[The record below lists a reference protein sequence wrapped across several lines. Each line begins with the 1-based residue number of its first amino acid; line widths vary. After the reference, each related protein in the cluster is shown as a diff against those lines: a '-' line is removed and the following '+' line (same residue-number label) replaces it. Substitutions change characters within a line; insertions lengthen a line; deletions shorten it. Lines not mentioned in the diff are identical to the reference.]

1 MIIITTTTFFINAA
15 IRSKLAT
22 IFKPTL
28 ALLIILFFGA
38 TNAQATYSQIAKHAG
53 MDDKKFE
60 TIVKKIIKIESTTGN
75 YHTVN
80 KKSGAYGRYQIM
92 PQTARLYTK
101 RLGIPYSEWKLPS
114 NQDRIFQAILKDN
127 IQALKSNGIKITAFT
142 IYGSHQQGAGGFN
155 AIMKNKK
162 LTKHIEINIR
172 NNLPKKLR
180 KIDNSKLAMV
190 WKNYWEKELA

>member
-1 MIIITTTTFFINAA
+1 M
-15 IRSKLAT
+15 
-22 IFKPTL
+22 
-28 ALLIILFFGA
+28 LIILSFGA

-60 TIVKKIIKIESTTGN
+60 MIVKKIIKIESTTGN

-101 RLGIPYSEWKLPS
+101 KLGIPYGQWKLPA
-114 NQDRIFQAILKDN
+114 NQDRIFKAILKDN
-127 IQALKSNGIKITAFT
+127 IKALKDNGIEITAFT

-155 AIMKNKK
+155 LIMKNKK

-172 NNLPKKLR
+172 NNLPKKLKKTDSSR
-180 KIDNSKLAMV
+180 LAMV

>member
-1 MIIITTTTFFINAA
+1 MIIILTTAFFINTT
-15 IRSKLAT
+15 IRSKLTT
-22 IFKPTL
+22 IFRPVLT
-28 ALLIILFFGA
+28 LLIILSFGA
-38 TNAQATYSQIAKHAG
+38 TNAQAAYSQIAKHAG

-60 TIVKKIIKIESTTGN
+60 KIVKKIVKIESTTGN
-75 YHTVN
+75 YNTRN

-92 PQTARLYTK
+92 PQTAKLYTK
-101 RLGIPYSEWKLPS
+101 KLGIPYGKWKIPE
-114 NQDRIFQAILKDN
+114 NQDRIFRAILKDN
-127 IQALKSNGIKITAFT
+127 IQALKKNGIKITAFT

-162 LTKHIEINIR
+162 LTKHIEKNIR

-180 KIDNSKLAMV
+180 TIESSKLAMV